1 MWMSFGDHFSDC
13 HTNVALLEIS
23 LSMPLCEL
31 FQFSHLL
38 LGQHTLRTVIPQNC
52 SVLENWPQSTSFL
65 VTPLSPVQSVFW
77 PQRHGCLNPQFLL
90 IFQPSSH
97 VSSFLLSLDTPG
109 DWKPST
115 FLFTCGVSEHYSR
128 KMSLEPG
135 FMRLLTCLAY
145 SAELLWKETQRTTQI
160 PLSNFGTPA
169 STPSTTFPFLC
180 PLFSVCWIFFLRSHS
195 VDVLHRNL
203 LEHLW
208 KEIPKFHLRS
218 SDQNLW
224 GRV

>member
-1 MWMSFGDHFSDC
+1 MSFGDHFSDC
-13 HTNVALLEIS
+13 HTNVALLEVA
-23 LSMPLCEL
+23 LSMPLHEL

-38 LGQHTLRTVIPQNC
+38 LGQHTLRTVTPQNC
-52 SVLENWPQSTSFL
+52 SVLENWPVSFL
-65 VTPLSPVQSVFW
+65 LGHTPISCAICILTSETY
-77 PQRHGCLNPQFLL
+77 GCLNPQFLL

-115 FLFTCGVSEHYSR
+115 FLFICIPEHYAR
-128 KMSLEPG
+128 KISLEPG
-135 FMRLLTCLAY
+135 FMRLLTCLAS
-145 SAELLWKETQRTTQI
+145 SAELSWRETQRTTQI
-160 PLSNFGTPA
+160 PLSNSTPA

-180 PLFSVCWIFFLRSHS
+180 PFSVCWIFFLRSHS
-195 VDVLHRNL
+195 VDVLHQTL

-208 KEIPKFHLRS
+208 KEIPEFHPRS
-218 SDQNLW
+218 YDQNLW